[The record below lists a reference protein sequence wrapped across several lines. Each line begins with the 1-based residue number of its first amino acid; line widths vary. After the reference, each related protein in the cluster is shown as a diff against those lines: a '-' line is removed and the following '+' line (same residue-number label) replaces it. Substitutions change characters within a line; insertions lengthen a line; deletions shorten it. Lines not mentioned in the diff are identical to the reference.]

1 MKVRVNTFA
10 AAGLVAVVATIMV
23 GCTTT
28 IPVAMNVA
36 GEFKLN
42 GVSKI
47 AIADFNSL
55 PGDPFTGKATADA
68 ETCALVKR
76 AVASSFYTSPM
87 YQVIDLDTE
96 KAIFDA
102 MGSRPDKRFDAVI
115 YGRLWWQLA
124 EPTEGQYPCKYSL
137 RTWKKVPDPKTKN
150 VTVKRVLVK
159 EEEVIE
165 MQEYRSQNATLML
178 TLSIYRIDDEGEIE
192 KIADTYQVSDLGFTL
207 MNGKMKLDSAIIG
220 IKDDNATTRLQ
231 ATGKKE
237 EKTRTAYEEMFE
249 SPSLNSNMG
258 KAIGKAA
265 LEVGKSEV
273 KSAVSGALASKLGFG
288 CAILS
293 NVADQAIDSAT
304 DNVLDEAPKPPVDE
318 KVETGSKRDP
328 NGKIILAHD
337 TVAMPTA
344 LQAKLMLASSV
355 TKSLS
360 AKLAPSK
367 VTFDVPA
374 DLGDSRLENLL
385 KCGANQSARDYA
397 MYMLR
402 TTMGKQVCAELSKFL
417 PEFGDKVNYPVP
429 DSSKKLPYY
438 DDALVK
444 RLAQVLSGD
453 YSPYFYGMG
462 TAQAAVEAVVTK
474 VEVNEIIIKFIRS
487 NNLEAYFYAIGIC
500 DESAQKYHSAQEYYR
515 FAFNAET
522 CSKPF
527 LFWGDC
533 GSANAL
539 GLARV
544 QLALGEEARL
554 EETKEAKKA
563 AAEKAEIEL

>member
-1 MKVRVNTFA
+1 MKVRAKTFA
-10 AAGLVAVVATIMV
+10 AAGLVAFVATIMV

-47 AIADFNSL
+47 AIANFNSL
-55 PGDPFTGKATADA
+55 PNDPFNGTAAADA

-102 MGSRPDKRFDAVI
+102 VGSRPDKRFDAVI

-124 EPTEGQYPCKYSL
+124 EPTEGQYPCKYTL
-137 RTWKKVPDPKTKN
+137 RTWKKVPDPKTKI
-150 VTVKRVLVK
+150 VKKVLQ
-159 EEEVIE
+159 EEHEEIA
-165 MQEYRSQNATLML
+165 MQDYRSQNATLML
-178 TLSIYRIDDEGEIE
+178 TLSIYRIDAQGSVT
-192 KIADTYQVSDLGFTL
+192 KIADTYQVSNNGFTL
-207 MNGKMKLDSAIIG
+207 MGGKMKLDSAIIG

-258 KAIGKAA
+258 KAMGKAFA
-265 LEVGKSEV
+265 EQATSQGL
-273 KSAVSGALASKLGFG
+273 SA
-288 CAILS
+288 LS
-293 NVADQAIDSAT
+293 NVAKSKWGFGGAEAAEVVSQGVNSAK
-304 DNVLDEAPKPPVDE
+304 DELLSEDRKQLEDA
-318 KVETGSKRDP
+318 KVEMESKRDP
-328 NGKIILAHD
+328 NGKIILAQD
-337 TVAMPTA
+337 TVAMPTE

-355 TKSLS
+355 TKSLC

-385 KCGANQSARDYA
+385 KSGANQSARDYA

-402 TTMGKQVCAELSKFL
+402 TTMGKQVCAELVKFL
-417 PEFGDKVNYPVP
+417 PEFGDKVDYPVP
-429 DSSKKLPYY
+429 DSSEKLPSY
-438 DDALVK
+438 DEKLVK
-444 RLAQVLSGD
+444 RLGQVLSGD
-453 YSPYFYGMG
+453 VTPYFYGMG
-462 TAQAAVEAVVTK
+462 TAQMAVEAAETH
-474 VEVNEIIIKFIRS
+474 VEVNDIVLKFIRS
-487 NNLEAYFYAIGIC
+487 NNLEAYFYAIAIC
-500 DESAQKYHSAQEYYR
+500 DEAAQKYDSAQEYYR

-527 LFWGDC
+527 LFWGDR
-533 GSANAL
+533 GSASAL

-554 EETKEAKKA
+554 KETKRAKKDAAKKA
-563 AAEKAEIEL
+563 AID